1 MKLHSKK
8 RLFIIVTTCLLLILG
23 ILAFTRETKK
33 SAPTHVS
40 PASTEETKS
49 EKDTKENKKVLL
61 DVPLENQFD
70 EPALGNGCEVTS
82 LSMLLNFYGYQT
94 TKNQLAEQLTYVPVL
109 NPDGT
114 HGDPNDGFVG
124 EISGGEWAM
133 GAYVPVVA
141 ELAEKIVQDDH
152 QVNSKKDASLEDVK
166 KALDKGQPVWAS
178 VTIQFE
184 VPDDSDFMIWTTQ
197 NGQVK
202 VTPLNHACIVTGYDK
217 NTIYVNDPYG
227 TKDRAVPIKDFE
239 TIFTA
244 MGGQMLTLE

>member
-8 RLFIIVTTCLLLILG
+8 RLFIIVTVCLLLIMG
-23 ILAFTRETKK
+23 ILGFTRETKK
-33 SAPTHVS
+33 QVHVAPSA
-40 PASTEETKS
+40 TEAANQRKQSKET
-49 EKDTKENKKVLL
+49 KKVLL
-61 DVPLENQFD
+61 DVPIENQFD

-124 EISGGEWAM
+124 DISGGEWAM

-141 ELAEKIVQDDH
+141 ELAKKVVQEDY
-152 QVNSKKDASLEDVK
+152 QVKTKKGASIKDIK
-166 KALDKGQPVWAS
+166 KALDNGQPVWAS
-178 VTIQFE
+178 VTIEFE
-184 VPDDSDFMIWTTQ
+184 VPDDNDFMIWTTQ

-217 NTIYVNDPYG
+217 DTIYVNDPYG
-227 TKDRAVPIKDFE
+227 IKDRAVLMADFQK
-239 TIFTA
+239 IFTA